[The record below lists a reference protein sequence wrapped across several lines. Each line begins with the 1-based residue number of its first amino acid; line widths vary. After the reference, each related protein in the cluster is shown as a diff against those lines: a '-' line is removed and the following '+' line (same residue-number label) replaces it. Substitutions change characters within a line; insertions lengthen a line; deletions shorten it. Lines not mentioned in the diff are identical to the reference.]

1 MSKNIKALP
10 LDSCTKCKNFTTKPI
25 PTSDSFERPEKW
37 ICGENGVVIDGYHDN
52 CDKDPGIP
60 DGCPLDDFKPKKKK

>member
-10 LDSCTKCKNFTTKPI
+10 LESCTKCENFRTKPI
-25 PTSDSFERPEKW
+25 PTEDSFCRPEKW
-37 ICGENGVVIDGYHDN
+37 FCGKNGVTIDGYHDMM
-52 CDKDPGIP
+52 DKDPGIP